1 MNDSL
6 KRVTGKN
13 IYRLWSSSDFN
24 SGNGFSQQE
33 DTVVVPAGSRCV
45 LRSFGA
51 NSLNNAGTSTPQ
63 NDNVNNV
70 WGGSRV
76 HFLDGE
82 GSNVFTIQGDA
93 WYVGAVTWSRN
104 DVPELCN
111 IPCNG
116 LLFANGLT
124 VRLSAATG
132 NSTSRLAP
140 VNSVGVNVNILY
152 GSG

>member
-13 IYRLWSSSDFN
+13 IYKLWSTSEFDAGN
-24 SGNGFSQQE
+24 SYSQQE

-51 NSLNNAGTSTPQ
+51 NSLTDSAAANPATNLTNNI
-63 NDNVNNV
+63 

-82 GSNVFTIQGDA
+82 GANVLTIQADA
-93 WYVGAVTWSRN
+93 WYVGLIGWSRN
-104 DVPELCN
+104 DVPSLCN

-116 LLFANGLT
+116 LLFDNGLT

-132 NSTSRLAP
+132 DEAARSAP
-140 VNSVGVNVNILY
+140 SGSVGVNVNILY